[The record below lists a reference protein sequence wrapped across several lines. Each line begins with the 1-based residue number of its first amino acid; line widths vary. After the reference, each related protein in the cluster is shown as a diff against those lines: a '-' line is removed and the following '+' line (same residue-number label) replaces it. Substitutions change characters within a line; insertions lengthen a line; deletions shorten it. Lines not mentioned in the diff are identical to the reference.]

1 VLEQWALDL
10 AASPWVFA
18 ALFGFTTVDGFF
30 PPVPSESLVI
40 ALTSL
45 STSTGTPALWAV
57 MVVAALGAFAGD
69 QVAFQI
75 GRAVRI
81 RDLRGFRG
89 RRGQALLDWAE
100 RALRERGAAFI
111 IAARYIPVGRVAV
124 NMTAGALGFSRR
136 RFMLLT
142 AIAAVMWSVYSTLI
156 GIGTGTVL
164 GHSPLVGVVAGVV
177 GGFVIGLVVDWVLR
191 RWLRIES
198 PATSSASSD
207 VPAPGAGAPLTGM
220 ATTSPAAALVADTVP
235 RGEGTAA

>member
-1 VLEQWALDL
+1 MLEQWALDL

-18 ALFGFTTVDGFF
+18 ALFGFATVDGFF

-40 ALTSL
+40 ALASL
-45 STSTGTPALWAV
+45 STSTGTPLLWGV

-69 QVAFQI
+69 QIAFQI

-89 RRGQALLDWAE
+89 RRGQVLLDWAE

-124 NMTAGALGFSRR
+124 NMTAGALGFQRR

-142 AIAAVMWSVYSTLI
+142 AIAAVTWSVYSTLI

-177 GGFVIGLVVDWVLR
+177 GGFVIGLLVDWVLR
-191 RWLRIES
+191 RWLRIEAPS
-198 PATSSASSD
+198 APVATPD
-207 VPAPGAGAPLTGM
+207 EPAPGTVPPVTGVT
-220 ATTSPAAALVADTVP
+220 AASPAAALVAEPGP